1 MIGRVVVVTGGSRGI
16 GRALV
21 RACLERGAQVV
32 SVARTAEAEP
42 GALAVAA
49 DITRAEDVARLVA
62 AALAAYGQIDVLVN
76 NAGITGDDLAAVMAV
91 NAGGALAC
99 ARAVLAVNPAARVVG
114 VSSGI
119 VGAPRAGAAVYA
131 ASKHALEGL
140 TRALACDAPM
150 ATVTAVQLGGHRTEM
165 AASVYTGDELAAL
178 PPPEDAVAALV
189 HAMTAPAAEVHG
201 RITAPWRGE
210 PRPLDLAG
218 ADALAHPL
226 GPSPRAR
233 AALAAWAQT
242 GALATYPPV
251 GASPL
256 GKLLA
261 AEHRVPLDAIVLG
274 AGASELIDRAL
285 GVLLRAGERLV
296 ANAPSWPLF
305 PHLCRARALT
315 AVTVPYQLRDGRAD
329 HDLEA
334 CAAAV
339 ARDRGVRVV
348 YLISPANPTGAALDD
363 APFARFVAAL
373 PAHITVIVDEA
384 YAEFATRADALRA
397 PMHARRGAPV
407 IAIRTFSKFYGLAGL
422 RIGYAVAPPPLA
434 RALAAA
440 APPFGVTLG
449 AQLAAAAALGDREH
463 AARTLARVASAR
475 ARLPADH
482 LASDAPFAL
491 AAVPGVPRYF
501 AGRYAMVP
509 LWATDATEPTR
520 ET

>member
-1 MIGRVVVVTGGSRGI
+1 MRDRVVVVTGGSRGI

-21 RACLERGAQVV
+21 RACIERGARVV
-32 SVARTAEAEP
+32 SAARTDVAEW
-42 GALAVAA
+42 GALAVTADVTVAA
-49 DITRAEDVARLVA
+49 DVARIVATAVA
-62 AALAAYGQIDVLVN
+62 AFGRIDVLVN
-76 NAGITGDDLAAVMAV
+76 NAGITDDDLASAMAV

-99 ARAVLAVNPAARVVG
+99 ARAVLAVNPAARVVN
-114 VSSGI
+114 VSSGL
-119 VGAPRAGAAVYA
+119 VGAPRAGAAAYI

-140 TRALACDAPM
+140 TRALACDAPA
-150 ATVTAVQLGGHRTEM
+150 ATVTAVQLGGHRTDL
-165 AASVYTGDELAAL
+165 AASVYAADELATL
-178 PPPEDAVAALV
+178 PPPEAAVAALL
-189 HAMTAPAAEVHG
+189 HAMTAPAADVHG
-201 RITAPWRGE
+201 RVSAPWRGE
-210 PRPLDLAG
+210 LPPLDLAD

-233 AALAAWAQT
+233 AALVAWAET

-251 GASPL
+251 DGSPL

-261 AEHRVPLDAIVLG
+261 AEHRVPLDAIVIG

-285 GVLLRAGERLV
+285 GALLRAGEALV

-315 AVTVPYQLRDGRAD
+315 AVTVPYQLRASRAD
-329 HDLEA
+329 HDLDA

-339 ARDRGVRVV
+339 ARDPTVRVV
-348 YLISPANPTGAALDD
+348 YLISPANPMGCALDD

-373 PAHITVIVDEA
+373 PPRVTVIVDEA
-384 YAEFATRADALRA
+384 YAEFATRSDALRA
-397 PMHARRGAPV
+397 PAFARRGAPV

-434 RALAAA
+434 RVLAAA
-440 APPFGVTLG
+440 APPFGTTLG
-449 AQLAAAAALGDREH
+449 AQAAAAAALGDRAH

-475 ARLPADH
+475 TRLPLDH

-491 AAVPGVPRYF
+491 AAVAGAPRYF

-509 LWATDATEPTR
+509 L
-520 ET
+520 